1 MNYGLWIQ
9 YDGTR
14 YEGWQRQNRTQ
25 QTIQGKIEA
34 VLSRM
39 FNEPIEIQGAGRTD
53 AGVHAAGQVA
63 NFHTD
68 KRAECSWIKQ
78 ELNRYLPADIGIL
91 DVKVMNPRF
100 HSRLSAKEKVYRY
113 RIGTEKEKNVFSGR
127 WIYGIYEPLDLEEM
141 RRAARLLCGTHDYRS
156 FCGNKKMK
164 KSTVR
169 TVFDIAVEK
178 KDGELWLTFTGDG
191 FLQQMVRIL
200 TGTLIE
206 VGQGQRKAD
215 SMIQILEK
223 KDRQYAG
230 KTAPA
235 QGLMMMEVRY
245 AAAGLK

>member
-1 MNYGLWIQ
+1 MNYGLRIQ

-14 YEGWQRQNRTQ
+14 YEGWQRQKRTD

-39 FNEPIEIQGAGRTD
+39 FDETIEIQGAGRTD
-53 AGVHAAGQVA
+53 AGVHAVGQIA

-68 KRAECSWIKQ
+68 KKVECEWIKR
-78 ELNRYLPADIGIL
+78 ELNRYLPNDIGIL
-91 DVKVMNPRF
+91 EVNVMEQRF

-113 RIGTEKEKNVFSGR
+113 RIGREKEKNVFSGK
-127 WIYGIYEPLDLEEM
+127 WIYGIYEPLDVEEM
-141 RRAARLLCGTHDYRS
+141 KKAARLLCGTHDYRS

-169 TVFDIAVEK
+169 TIYEITIEE
-178 KDGELWLTFTGDG
+178 KDGEMWLTFIGDG

-206 VGQGQRKAD
+206 VGQGQRKAE
-215 SMIQILEK
+215 SMNEILEK

-235 QGLMMMEVRY
+235 QGLTMMEVRY
-245 AAAGLK
+245 ETGRIR

>member
-14 YEGWQRQNRTQ
+14 YEGWQRQTRTQ
-25 QTIQGKIEA
+25 QTIQGKSEA

-39 FNEPIEIQGAGRTD
+39 FGETIEIQGAGRTD

-68 KRAECSWIKQ
+68 KKAECEWIKQ
-78 ELNRYLPADIGIL
+78 ELNRYLPADIGVL
-91 DVKVMNPRF
+91 DVRVMEPRF

-113 RIGTEKEKNVFSGR
+113 RIGTEKGKNVFSGR
-127 WIYGIYEPLDLEEM
+127 WIYGIYESLDLEAM
-141 RRAARLLCGTHDYRS
+141 RRAAHLLCGTHDYRS

-169 TVFDIAVEK
+169 TIYDIAVEE
-178 KDGELWLTFTGDG
+178 KDGELWLTFRGDG

-206 VGQGQRKAD
+206 VGQGQRKAE
-215 SMIQILEK
+215 SMGEILEK

-235 QGLMMMEVRY
+235 QGLIMMEVHY
-245 AAAGLK
+245 N